1 MSQNPRPYPIP
12 LTNEWDICKNKQT
25 SGKEAKEYMAFLN
38 SQGSGP
44 GTVVGAN
51 VKLQGQL
58 RDTQDI
64 IVHGQ
69 VDGEVASE
77 KNVTISDSATI
88 KGPVAA
94 NIVTVG
100 GTVRGSIE
108 AREKL
113 EILPTGKVIGSITTK
128 ELTIKPGAIFNGRS
142 SMGGKTLEKESKKDK
157 EVEKSLDVPEVSE
170 ITPDY
175 EIES

>member
-1 MSQNPRPYPIP
+1 MAIFNG
-12 LTNEWDICKNKQT
+12 QT
-25 SGKEAKEYMAFLN
+25 
-38 SQGSGP
+38 GP
-44 GTVVGAN
+44 GTVVGVN

-58 RDTQDI
+58 KDSQDI

-77 KNVTISDSATI
+77 RNVTVTESATV
-88 KGPVAA
+88 KGPISAT
-94 NIVTVG
+94 IVTVG

-113 EILPTGKVIGSITTK
+113 ELLPSGKVYGSIATK
-128 ELTIKPGAIFNGRS
+128 ELTIRPGAVFNGRS
-142 SMGGKTLEKESKKDK
+142 SMTGKAVEKELKKEK
-157 EVEKSLDVPEVSE
+157 EKEKEPVKELENKVEEPELG
-170 ITPDY
+170 Y

>member
-1 MSQNPRPYPIP
+1 
-12 LTNEWDICKNKQT
+12 
-25 SGKEAKEYMAFLN
+25 MAIFN
-38 SQGSGP
+38 GQSGP
-44 GTVVGAN
+44 GTVVGVN

-58 RDTQDI
+58 KDSQDI

-77 KNVTISDSATI
+77 RNVTITESATV
-88 KGPVAA
+88 KGPISAT
-94 NIVTVG
+94 IVTVG

-113 EILPTGKVIGSITTK
+113 EVLPSGKVYGSIATK
-128 ELTIKPGAIFNGRS
+128 ELTIRPGAVFNGRS
-142 SMGGKTLEKESKKDK
+142 SMAGKAMEKELKKEKEKEPVKALAK
-157 EVEKSLDVPEVSE
+157 EVEESE
-170 ITPDY
+170 LGY

>member
-1 MSQNPRPYPIP
+1 
-12 LTNEWDICKNKQT
+12 
-25 SGKEAKEYMAFLN
+25 MALFN
-38 SQGSGP
+38 AVSGP
-44 GTVVGAN
+44 GTVVGIN

-58 RDTQDI
+58 KDTQDI
-64 IVHGQ
+64 VVHGQ

-77 KNVTISDSATI
+77 KNVTVSETATV

-94 NIVTVG
+94 TIVTVG

-113 EILPTGKVIGSITTK
+113 EILPSGKVYGSITTK
-128 ELTIKPGAIFNGRS
+128 ELTIRPGALFNGRS
-142 SMGGKTLEKESKKDK
+142 SMTGKAVESQAKKERK
-157 EVEKSLDVPEVSE
+157 EEFAKVVEKAVEEPELG
-170 ITPDY
+170 Y

>member
-1 MSQNPRPYPIP
+1 
-12 LTNEWDICKNKQT
+12 
-25 SGKEAKEYMAFLN
+25 MAIFN
-38 SQGSGP
+38 GGQSGP
-44 GTVVGAN
+44 GTVVGVN

-58 RDTQDI
+58 KDSQDI

-77 KNVTISDSATI
+77 RNVTITESATV
-88 KGPVAA
+88 KGPISAT
-94 NIVTVG
+94 IVTVG

-113 EILPTGKVIGSITTK
+113 ELLPSGKVYGSIATK
-128 ELTIKPGAIFNGRS
+128 ELTIRPGAVFNGRS
-142 SMGGKTLEKESKKDK
+142 SMAGKTVEKELKKEKEKEPIKALEKE
-157 EVEKSLDVPEVSE
+157 VEEPELG
-170 ITPDY
+170 Y

>member
-1 MSQNPRPYPIP
+1 
-12 LTNEWDICKNKQT
+12 
-25 SGKEAKEYMAFLN
+25 MAILN
-38 SQGSGP
+38 SRGSGP

-58 RDTQDI
+58 RDTEDI

-69 VDGEVASE
+69 VDGEVASD
-77 KNVTISDSATI
+77 KNVTISDSATV

-94 NIVTVG
+94 TIVTVG

-113 EILPTGKVIGSITTK
+113 EILPTGKVIGSIATK

-142 SMGGKTLEKESKKDK
+142 SMGGKSLDKEPKKDK
-157 EVEKSLDVPEVSE
+157 TVEKPIEQEEASE
-170 ITPDY
+170 KNLDY